1 MNILLLTSSVFTP
14 AVIGAA
20 VALVMG
26 IAIFIVFKLFAVKT
40 DPRVDEINAIL
51 PGVNCGGC
59 GYSGCI
65 GYAEALASGADV
77 DSTKCTAGGEDTAAE
92 LAAYLGVEAGLYI
105 PKVAHVYC
113 QGTQDHT
120 KKRYEYTG
128 TLHCA
133 SAHGLYSGPNSC
145 TYGCLGFG
153 DCVNVCEFNALYI
166 ENGIAHVNHEN
177 CTACGKCVDACPKH
191 LIHMIPKHEAATVC
205 TCSNHWPGAV
215 TRKNCSIGCIGCTR
229 CVKACPVD
237 AIHMDDSLAVIDQMI
252 CIHCGECVK
261 VCPTFAIRQGLLSG
275 PGTTVD
281 NSVIQKAAR
290 AKEKEK
296 VSAKVAE

>member
-1 MNILLLTSSVFTP
+1 MT
-14 AVIGAA
+14 
-20 VALVMG
+20 
-26 IAIFIVFKLFAVKT
+26 
-40 DPRVDEINAIL
+40 E
-51 PGVNCGGC
+51 
-59 GYSGCI
+59 
-65 GYAEALASGADV
+65 DV
-77 DSTKCTAGGEDTAAE
+77 YKRQ
-92 LAAYLGVEAGLYI
+92 GLYI

-215 TRKNCSIGCIGCTR
+215 TRKDVYKRQVDGFAATHDGEPIVLLVALDIEGTVQNVLVVSHEETERYGGR
-229 CVKACPVD
+229 ALDEDPVSYTHLD
-237 AIHMDDSLAVIDQMI
+237 VYKRQAV
-252 CIHCGECVK
+252 
-261 VCPTFAIRQGLLSG
+261 T
-275 PGTTVD
+275 
-281 NSVIQKAAR
+281 
-290 AKEKEK
+290 
-296 VSAKVAE
+296 